1 MTPDIETGGNW
12 LSIAQACQLFGV
24 SDRTVKRRIE
34 AGEIQSKLENLPRG
48 GVRRLVLVD
57 EREGHV
63 RDKTARDVRDTEGTS
78 ARDTSKRETQ
88 TERDKT
94 DERAG
99 RAGQTERDARGTNG
113 EVELLRATV
122 ERDREEIQFL
132 RNVVEA
138 QQRDAAE
145 LRQSLKKALEI
156 APRQL
161 MQGNA
166 PDAARNAQN
175 GEQTAPM
182 DTEKPARANEPQIT
196 PNRGGAVTYASI
208 ADELENTLGVN
219 Q

>member
-1 MTPDIETGGNW
+1 MSETEVETGANW

-57 EREGHV
+57 ERAGHE
-63 RDKTARDVRDTEGTS
+63 RDKTARDVRDTKGTS

-88 TERDKT
+88 TVRDKT

-99 RAGQTERDARGTNG
+99 RAGQTVRDTRGTNG
-113 EVELLRATV
+113 EVELLHATV
-122 ERDREEIQFL
+122 ERDRDREEIRFL
-132 RNVVEA
+132 RNVIEA

-156 APRQL
+156 APRHL
-161 MQGNA
+161 TAGSA
-166 PDAARNAQN
+166 PDAARNGQD

-196 PNRGGAVTYASI
+196 PGRDDDMTYGDI
-208 ADELENTLGVN
+208 ANWLEKEMR
-219 Q
+219 

>member
-34 AGEIQSKLENLPRG
+34 AGEIKSKLENLPRG

-57 EREGHV
+57 EREGHE
-63 RDKTARDVRDTEGTS
+63 RDKTARDVRDTKGTS

-88 TERDKT
+88 TARDKT

-99 RAGQTERDARGTNG
+99 RAGQTERDTRGTNG

-122 ERDREEIQFL
+122 ERDREEIAFL

-166 PDAARNAQN
+166 PDAARNGQD

-182 DTEKPARANEPQIT
+182 GTEKAARSNEPEIT
-196 PNRGGAVTYASI
+196 PGRDEPTTYG
-208 ADELENTLGVN
+208 ELAEWLEKEMG
-219 Q
+219 